1 MATITV
7 DTINDI
13 VDADDGVTS
22 LREAIALAERNVGT
36 DTIEFQDGINTVY
49 IDRNDPNVFT
59 ISNQKVIINGDTDG
73 DGIADVTISGS
84 DVSAHFTIKD
94 TAKLTLEALKLEDG
108 YNKQTDPDANAAVR
122 EDGYDGANAAGSI
135 YNAGQLVLDRV
146 ELDDNAA
153 YAAAGQTGGYGGLGS
168 KGSFGGNGRDSAG
181 TVFNPIKALD
191 GGDGGKGGVGGT
203 GGTGGDGG
211 DAAVILNYG
220 SLTWKDS
227 AFGADN
233 LSVAGEGGNGGLG
246 GYGGYGGNGGQGGD
260 GLFGISGAKDGGDA
274 GDGGTGGRSGDGGN
288 GGTASTGIL
297 NYGSVDFQTRF
308 VDGNYGEDDHSAA
321 SAGSYGI
328 AGFGGYSGSIGSAGG
343 GFAAGSAEA
352 GDYGGRGSRGTNGT
366 AGEDGLLAIGSYGVA
381 DARVP
386 MDAMIFAHGEKE
398 AVEGEVMTYTIARV
412 GMEADVNVKWAL
424 DLSNGL
430 KAADFAAGTDFS
442 GVARFREGGPD
453 TITVSF
459 RLRND
464 GVAER
469 IENADFNLDRMAV
482 QSDHKVAFGTR
493 DIDTLIHANNA
504 AGRSWGADEELN
516 GTRFADKMSGHGG
529 DDRMWGKGANDK
541 MYGNKGED
549 VIYGNGGND
558 FIRGGNQRDV
568 VLGGNGNDRLLGD
581 KGADRLVGGNG
592 NDVVTGGSGWDTFV
606 FGDNS
611 GTDRITDFQQ
621 EKDVIHIVRG
631 ADGFEDLDI
640 SQAGSQVRI
649 EYANTTIMVDNQTAS
664 DFTADDFWF

>member
-1 MATITV
+1 MANIKV
-7 DTINDI
+7 DTVNDI
-13 VDADDGVTS
+13 VDANDGVTS
-22 LREAIALAERNVGT
+22 LREAIAIAERTVGT
-36 DTIEFQDGINTVY
+36 DTITFKEGINKVF
-49 IDRNDPNVFT
+49 IDANNPDVFT

-84 DVSAHFTIKD
+84 DVSAHFTVKE

-108 YNKQTDPDANAAVR
+108 YSKQEDPNENAAVR

-168 KGSFGGNGRDSAG
+168 KGSFGGDGRDAAG
-181 TVFNPIKALD
+181 SVFDPIKALD
-191 GGDGGKGGVGGT
+191 GGDGGKGGAGGT

-328 AGFGGYSGSIGSAGG
+328 AGFGGYTGLIGSAGG

-352 GDYGGRGSRGTNGT
+352 GDYGGRGGRGTNGEV
-366 AGEDGLLAIGSYGVA
+366 GEDGLLAIGSYGVA

-386 MDAMIFAHGEKE
+386 VDAMIFAHGEKD
-398 AVEGEVMTYTIARV
+398 AAEGNVMTYTIARM
-412 GMEADVNVKWAL
+412 GDDAKVNVKWSL

-430 KAADFAAGTDFS
+430 KAADFAKGTDFS
-442 GVARFREGGPD
+442 GVAKFTENGPD

-459 RLRND
+459 KLRND

-469 IENADFNLDRMAV
+469 IENAEFNLDQMTV
-482 QSDHKVAFGTR
+482 QSGHKVAFGTR
-493 DIDTLIHANNA
+493 DIDTIVHANNA
-504 AGRSWGADEELN
+504 AGRSRGADEELS
-516 GTRFADKMSGHGG
+516 GTARADKMSGFGG
-529 DDRMWGKGANDK
+529 DDRMWGKAGADK
-541 MYGNKGED
+541 MFGNKGED
-549 VIYGNGGND
+549 VVFGNNGRD
-558 FIRGGNQRDV
+558 DLRGGDGRDV
-568 VLGGNGNDRLLGD
+568 LLGGNGADQLAGGR
-581 KGADRLVGGNG
+581 GADRIVGGKND
-592 NDVVTGGSGWDTFV
+592 DVVSGGAGADIFV
-606 FGDNS
+606 FSDNTGD
-611 GTDRITDFQQ
+611 DRITDYQQ
-621 EKDVIHIVRG
+621 DIDVIRILEG
-631 ADGFEDLDI
+631 AESYDDLDI
-640 SQAGSQVRI
+640 RQVGNDVKI
-649 EYANTTIMVDNQTAS
+649 SYADASIRVEDQNAS